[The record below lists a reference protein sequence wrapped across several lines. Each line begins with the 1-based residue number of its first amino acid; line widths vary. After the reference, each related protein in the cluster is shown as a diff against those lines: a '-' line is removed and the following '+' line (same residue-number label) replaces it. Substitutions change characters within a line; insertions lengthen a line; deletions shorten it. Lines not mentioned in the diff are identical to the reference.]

1 MKLELKNSLNTRVL
15 IVDDNQSI
23 HDDFRK
29 TLVSCLNEKTM
40 DMKDLEDIL
49 FEEDKQAIQANE
61 VDLSQLTYD
70 IEDAYQ
76 GEQAV
81 EMVQQREQ
89 ADTPYAVIFMDVR
102 MPPGMNGI
110 KAISNIWGINPHI
123 EVVICSAYS
132 DYSWDEIVQKLGNTD
147 RLLFLKKPFTPVEV
161 KQMVHSLVIKWNL
174 NYQNRHLIENL
185 EHEVKARTKQ
195 LEDLYIELEVANRVL
210 EEKNKM
216 LEEVAQRDGLTGLFN
231 HVALNERL
239 RSAISEARRYHFPLS
254 VVMIDID
261 HFKQFN
267 DYYGHQLG
275 DEIIKKV
282 ASLLQ
287 INLRQYDVKLRC
299 TKLKTLSGKED
310 EATQTESV
318 EADTPP
324 TSRHIGETGVAGRY
338 GGDEF
343 ILILP
348 YCGFEETD
356 NILRRLRDNITS
368 IRIKGYPDIKVTASI
383 GAAVL
388 TEPDACADCNPI
400 IKLADEALYNV
411 KNSGRD
417 QICILEFSSP
427 NH

>member
-1 MKLELKNSLNTRVL
+1 MKLELKNGLNTRVL
-15 IVDDNQSI
+15 VVDDNQSI

-29 TLVSCLNEKTM
+29 TLADTVNEKSLNV
-40 DMKDLEDIL
+40 KDIEAML
-49 FEEDKQAIQANE
+49 FEDEEKEIQAE
-61 VDLSQLTYD
+61 AVDLTRLNYKIT
-70 IEDAYQ
+70 DAYQ
-76 GEQAV
+76 GEEAV
-81 EMVQQREQ
+81 ELVRQGEQ
-89 ADTPYAVIFMDVR
+89 DNTPYALIFMDVR
-102 MPPGMNGI
+102 MPPGINGI
-110 KAISNIWGINPHI
+110 KAISKIWDINPHI

-161 KQMVHSLVIKWNL
+161 KQMAHSLVIKWNL
-174 NYQNRHLIENL
+174 NHQNRHLIENL
-185 EHEVKARTKQ
+185 EQEVKARTQQ

-210 EEKNKM
+210 EEKNKL

-239 RSAISEARRYHFPLS
+239 RCTISEARRYHFPLS

-287 INLRQYDVKLRC
+287 INLRQYDVKLRF
-299 TKLKTLSGKED
+299 TEVKPVSPETESEKAATPQNID
-310 EATQTESV
+310 EA
-318 EADTPP
+318 
-324 TSRHIGETGVAGRY
+324 GVAGRY

-348 YCGFEETD
+348 YCGYDETD
-356 NILRRLRDNITS
+356 AILTRLRDNIIS
-368 IRIKGYPDIKVTASI
+368 ARIEDYPDIKITASI

-388 TEPDACADCNPI
+388 SQPGECNDCNPL

-417 QICILEFSSP
+417 QICILEFGKDG
-427 NH
+427 N